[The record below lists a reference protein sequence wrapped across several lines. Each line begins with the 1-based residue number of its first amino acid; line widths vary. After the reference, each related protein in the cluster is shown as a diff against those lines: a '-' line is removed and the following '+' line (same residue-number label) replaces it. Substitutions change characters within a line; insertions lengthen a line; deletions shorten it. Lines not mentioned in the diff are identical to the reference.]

1 MALMNVGELFKYL
14 NSESC
19 SIFFQDVDSDSKD
32 ATVEKMMNDD
42 VFITGAHQYVSDD
55 DVIRSKIATKYDQLL
70 KKKPR
75 LVSPNELFLANQEG
89 ISKQLDSIKEHH
101 QNRRDLLVSKHETL
115 LTKINDQLDSHEEKE
130 EIPEFDEDKGKHIV
144 SGIYLKREGHLIKM
158 TAPTYTVYY

>member
-1 MALMNVGELFKYL
+1 MHVGELFKYL

-19 SIFFQDVDSDSKD
+19 SVFFQDVDIDHKD
-32 ATVEKMMNDD
+32 DTVEKMMNDD
-42 VFITGAHQYVSDD
+42 VFMTAAHQYVSDD

-75 LVSPNELFLANQEG
+75 PVSPSELFLANQEG
-89 ISKQLDSIKEHH
+89 ISKQLDAAKEHH

-115 LTKINDQLDSHEEKE
+115 LTKINDLEEEPYKELDA
-130 EIPEFDEDKGKHIV
+130 DKGKHIG

-158 TAPTYTVYY
+158 TAPTFTIYY